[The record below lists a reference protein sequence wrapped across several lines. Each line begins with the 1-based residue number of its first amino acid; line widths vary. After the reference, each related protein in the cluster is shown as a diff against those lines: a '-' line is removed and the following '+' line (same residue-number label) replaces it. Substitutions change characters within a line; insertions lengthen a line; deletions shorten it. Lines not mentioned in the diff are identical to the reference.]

1 MIGTTLGHFRITDR
15 IGEGGMG
22 VVYRATDL
30 RLGREVALKVLPSE
44 LVADEE
50 RRARFIREARTA
62 AAVGHPNIVTVY
74 EVDEEEGVIFIA
86 MELLEGTTLD
96 RHLEEGALPSEKALR
111 FAIQAVEGLAR
122 AHASRIVHRDL
133 KPSNILIGPDE
144 RVKLLDFGLARL
156 SDEKSGETDPDRS
169 LMPTI
174 SAEVTREGK
183 VLGTVAYMSPEQA
196 RGLALDSRSD
206 VFSLGVVL
214 YEMVTGVKPFQGET
228 HTDTLTAIL
237 RDRQPP
243 VARFNTEVPAEL
255 ERIICR
261 CLEKD
266 PDERYQKAEELLGDL
281 RRLKQLTDSQSVPLV
296 SDVGLEPAGRR
307 SPLSWI
313 VPLGAAVAAILL
325 IFAVAGPGLWN
336 REETA
341 TAEETDGESSLAVL
355 PFTNLQDSGDAERL
369 GQILQELLITDL
381 SGSEELQVLSSQ
393 RLFDVQKQLGRG
405 ETTTIDRA
413 VATEVAR
420 RAGAGT
426 MLTGSMS
433 RIGERWILTT
443 QLVDVSNGMV
453 IESERRDG
461 EDLYAL
467 VDELGTQIRDDLG
480 VARAGDAAVRD
491 ITSASLDAYRH
502 YLSGVELLDQLLFD
516 EAAAE
521 LEKAIEVDPS
531 FGRAYYKLAIARW
544 WSQGADK
551 YADVSSETAP
561 GAVLRNLLSGDRKLS
576 PRDRLLA
583 ESILALVELRFRE
596 AGPLFDELVER
607 YPDEKEAWY
616 GLGEVRF
623 HGPGGGR
630 TLETLEPFERAIEL
644 DPDFHLAYYHLVDIY
659 MYQRMFDE
667 GMALLEE
674 RLEKQPDEQSW
685 HFQLARLAVAS
696 ENEVR
701 IEAAIAD
708 ARERLEDRADLR
720 AYLTGVADAYWMRGD
735 LDEARGYLEEALAI
749 DIESGRE
756 KILQSLAS
764 MDASLRRYESAG
776 QRIEALLAANPRS
789 QPALKTLF
797 HMYAEDA
804 RYHEALRRSKQLLAA
819 DPDFEPLHGYRVEAA
834 IRSGDERETAAALET
849 ARESLSR
856 TGHLDDRLGALY
868 LRASGACSK
877 IGDEVRAAELA
888 RQALEAGSGDE
899 NPYVLGRLGWSA
911 FALGEHEKAE
921 RWFIRFLE
929 LDPMAVGAQGGLAR
943 LAMVRGDHEEA
954 LERARAAVKIMP
966 EAVFG
971 HVVTVEALVRAG
983 EAGKAERWLAES
995 VEAFPAGHYRRDLL
1009 SEAGH
1014 VYLAAGRPDLA
1025 EGAFRRAVE
1034 MDPYRLELDLR
1045 AWLAVALLQ
1054 QGRLDEASVFL
1065 DKGLRLHPR
1074 HPDLRL
1080 ARAVLELLRGEGTSA
1095 EKQARGVLETG
1106 PAHLEAHR
1114 LLAAALAEQ
1123 GRFEEAEPHARR
1135 ALAMSP
1141 GRQTRTELAW
1151 ILTAGELDVDE
1162 GRTLA
1167 REALQLPAG
1176 FRDAATRFAF
1186 TPSPEHCLGLAHLLR
1201 GERSRATRYLEKA
1214 AELRPDRP
1222 LIREH
1227 LGRARRG

>member
-1 MIGTTLGHFRITDR
+1 MIGKTLGHFRIIDKV
-15 IGEGGMG
+15 GEGGMG

-86 MELLEGTTLD
+86 MELLVGTTLD
-96 RHLEEGALPSEKALR
+96 RLLEDGALPSEKVLR
-111 FAIQAVEGLAR
+111 HAIQAVEGLAR

-144 RVKLLDFGLARL
+144 RVKLLDFGLARP

-206 VFSLGVVL
+206 IFSFGVVL
-214 YEMVTGVKPFQGET
+214 YEMVTGVKPFRGET

-255 ERIICR
+255 ERIISR

-266 PDERYQKAEELLGDL
+266 PGERYQKAEELLGDL

-307 SPLSWI
+307 SPWSWI
-313 VPLGAAVAAILL
+313 VPLGAAVTAILL
-325 IFAVAGPGLWN
+325 IFAVAGPGLWHS
-336 REETA
+336 EEKPS
-341 TAEETDGESSLAVL
+341 AEDDAGKSSLAVL
-355 PFTNLQDSGDAERL
+355 PFNNLQDSGDVERL

-381 SGSEELQVLSSQ
+381 SGSEGLQVLSSQ
-393 RLFDVQKQLGRG
+393 RLFDVQKQLGG
-405 ETTTIDRA
+405 DEATTIDRA
-413 VATEVAR
+413 VATDVAR

-453 IESERRDG
+453 IESERIDG
-461 EDLYAL
+461 ADLYAL

-480 VARAGDAAVRD
+480 VARAGNASVRD

-521 LEKAIEVDPS
+521 LEQAIEVDPS

-551 YADVSSETAP
+551 YADVSSDTAP

-596 AGPLFDELVER
+596 AGPLFEELVER

-630 TLETLEPFERAIEL
+630 NLKTLEAFERAVEL

-659 MYQRMFDE
+659 IYQRTFDE
-667 GMALLEE
+667 GIALLEE
-674 RLEKQPDEQSW
+674 RLERQPDEQAW

-696 ENEVR
+696 GDEAR
-701 IEAAIAD
+701 IAAAIAD
-708 ARERLEDRADLR
+708 ARAHLEDRDDLR
-720 AYLTGVADAYWMRGD
+720 SYLAGVAETYWMQGD
-735 LDEARGYLEEALAI
+735 LDEARGYFEEALAV
-749 DIESGRE
+749 EAEGGRD
-756 KILQSLAS
+756 KILLSLAS
-764 MDASLRRYESAG
+764 MDAEQHRFGRAEPQL
-776 QRIEALLAANPRS
+776 EALLEAHPRS

-797 HMYAEDA
+797 HMYEKDARFEDA
-804 RYHEALRRSKQLLAA
+804 VRRAKELLAA
-819 DPDFEPLHGYRVEAA
+819 DPDFEPLYGYWVEASLK
-834 IRSGDERETAAALET
+834 SGNEQESLAALE
-849 ARESLSR
+849 AAHESLSR
-856 TGHLDDRLGALY
+856 TGHLEGRLGALY

-877 IGDEVRAAELA
+877 VGNETRAEELA
-888 RQALEAGSGDE
+888 REALGTGSGEE
-899 NPYVLGRLGWSA
+899 NPYLLGRLGWSA
-911 FALGEHEKAE
+911 FALGRHEEAK
-921 RWFIRFLE
+921 RWFTRFLE
-929 LDPMAVGAQGGLAR
+929 LDPMAIGAQGGLAR
-943 LAMVRGDHEEA
+943 LAMLRGDHEEA

-971 HVVTVEALVRAG
+971 HAIFIEALIRAG
-983 EAGKAERWLAES
+983 EVEAAESRLAEALES
-995 VEAFPAGHYRRDLL
+995 FPPGHYRGDLL

-1014 VYLAAGRPDLA
+1014 ASMAAGRPDLA
-1025 EGAFRRAVE
+1025 EKAFRQAIE
-1034 MDPYRLELDLR
+1034 MDPYELDLGLR
-1045 AWLAVALLQ
+1045 AWLALSLMQ
-1054 QGRLDEASVFL
+1054 QGRLDKSASIIER
-1065 DKGLRLHPR
+1065 GLGIQPR
-1074 HPDLRL
+1074 NPDLRL
-1080 ARAVLELLRGEGTSA
+1080 ARAVLDLLRGDGPAA
-1095 EKQARGVLETG
+1095 EKEVRSVLASG
-1106 PAHLEAHR
+1106 PARLEAYR
-1114 LLAAALAEQ
+1114 LLASALAEQ
-1123 GRFEEAEPHARR
+1123 GRYREAEPHARR
-1135 ALAMSP
+1135 ALAMNP
-1141 GRQTRTELAW
+1141 GRQTRAELAW
-1151 ILTAGELDVDE
+1151 ILTAGKLDVEE

-1167 REALQLPAG
+1167 REALELPAG
-1176 FRDAATRFAF
+1176 FWDAATRFSF
-1186 TPSPEHCLGLAHLLR
+1186 TPSPEHCLGLAHLLQGDR
-1201 GERSRATRYLEKA
+1201 GRAARYLEKA

-1227 LGRARRG
+1227 LGRARQG